1 MRAPLAEGQRV
12 VPGFLLPFGRRHSL
26 LGSSCA
32 RWGIPP
38 SSRPAYRQPAAAGP
52 HRGYHVPH
60 GGDAAGVGAAWT
72 PGTVARTRPA
82 DGVRS
87 APAASQRPVPVH
99 PLLQP
104 ACGSP
109 L

>member
-60 GGDAAGVGAAWT
+60 GRDAAGVGAA
-72 PGTVARTRPA
+72 
-82 DGVRS
+82 
-87 APAASQRPVPVH
+87 
-99 PLLQP
+99 
-104 ACGSP
+104 
-109 L
+109 